1 MKTRILITTVVL
13 LSIASACQKVILFSK
28 GIRNPTIKSE
38 TDIREFLRKR
48 KIPSYDGS
56 FVVRD
61 SISFINL
68 VKNVKM
74 FPGVAFFTPFGELI
88 LINDSTYCAGV
99 AHMFSMN
106 LQSGSSYPVDSSFR
120 LEELDGL
127 VRSLERDHNNLE
139 EEEGAFVVMGFWA
152 TYFGSVNENVFGV
165 LEAASRNTNV
175 KTRIYLVNIDF
186 LESWGLKTKL
196 NYKIN

>member
-1 MKTRILITTVVL
+1 MKTRLQITMVVL

-38 TDIREFLRKR
+38 TDIREFLRER

-68 VKNVKM
+68 VKKVKT
-74 FPGVAFFTPFGELI
+74 FPGVAFFSPFGEHI

-99 AHMFSMN
+99 AHTFSMN
-106 LQSGSSYPVDSSFR
+106 LQSESSYPVDSSFL
-120 LEELDGL
+120 LEELTGL
-127 VRSLERDHNNLE
+127 VRSLESDHNLL
-139 EEEGAFVVMGFWA
+139 EEEGAIVVMGFWA

-165 LEAASRNTNV
+165 LEAASRNPNV